1 MLWFPPAHY
10 FKHNAM
16 KKKKGLCPCVRS
28 RVIEFLIQSSQLLE
42 VLPIV
47 KYSALS
53 LFADRFYP
61 ALSRLEDSSGTEN
74 WLLRPVGESNLQLF
88 ALVSLWVSSKAHN
101 TPPLSVKTLKL
112 LGDKF
117 IKEQHYTKGDLL
129 EAEMVFMQVLEFDIG
144 MSNIAFVFVEELLIQ
159 LNVVARVGEHVK
171 FEACM
176 DVMDLLY
183 ENEET
188 SVLYSSPQAL
198 AASIVVVAYVV
209 TVPPQRWDFPVLPW
223 VKFVTS
229 CKEDEI
235 VDTVRIIL
243 KHIFEPQE
251 D

>member
-1 MLWFPPAHY
+1 MLWFPPAHS

-28 RVIEFLIQSSQLLE
+28 RVIEFLIQSSQLLD

-61 ALSRLEDSSGTEN
+61 ALSSGTEN

-101 TPPLSVKTLKL
+101 TPPLSVKTLKSL
-112 LGDKF
+112 ADKF

-129 EAEMVFMQVLEFDIG
+129 EAEMVFMQVLEFEIG

-159 LNVVARVGEHVK
+159 LKVVARVGEHVK

-243 KHIFEPQE
+243 KHIFEPQA